1 MRKKRSRRRY
11 EASFKARVALAA
23 VRGDKT
29 LSEVASQFDVHGN
42 LVSQWK
48 RRLLTNVSR
57 VFEGPDDADGHAQ
70 QELIDELHR
79 KIGQL
84 NVELDWLK
92 KKAAQFDG

>member
-1 MRKKRSRRRY
+1 
-11 EASFKARVALAA
+11 
-23 VRGDKT
+23 
-29 LSEVASQFDVHGN
+29 
-42 LVSQWK
+42 
-48 RRLLTNVSR
+48 